1 MQRKDYPLMKTE
13 NNRCVALEGE
23 VGASVRCSVYN
34 CRPTSCRKFVVGSE
48 LCLEARKA
56 KGIK

>member
-1 MQRKDYPLMKTE
+1 MKTE
-13 NNRCVALEGE
+13 NNRCIALEGKI
-23 VGASVRCSVYN
+23 GMSVKCSIYN
-34 CRPTSCRKFVVGSE
+34 CRPVSCRKFVVGSE